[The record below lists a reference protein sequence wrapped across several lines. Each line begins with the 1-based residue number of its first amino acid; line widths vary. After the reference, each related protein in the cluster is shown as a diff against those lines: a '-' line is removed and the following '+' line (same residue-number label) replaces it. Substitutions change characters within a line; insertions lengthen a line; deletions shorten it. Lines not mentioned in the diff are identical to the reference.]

1 MTLNHTSQREEDK
14 VIRDSYSPESEAQA
28 RTPQSWSPALEELR
42 RALWPAWN
50 PEMASSSGS
59 SPRPAPDENEFP
71 FGCPPTVCQDPK
83 EPRALCCAACL
94 SENLR
99 NGEDRICPKCRG
111 EDLQSI
117 SPGSHLRTQEKAH
130 PEVAEVGV
138 GCPFA
143 GVGCSFKGSP
153 QSMQEHE
160 VTYQTSHLNLLLGFM
175 KQWKARL
182 GSGLESGPM
191 ALEQNLSDLQLQAA
205 VEVAGDLEVDC
216 YRAPCSES
224 QEELALQHFMKEK
237 LLAELE
243 GKLRVFENIVA
254 VLNKEVEAS
263 HLALATSIHQ
273 SQLDRERIV
282 NLEQRVVELQRTL
295 AQKDQALGKL
305 EQSLRLM
312 EEASFDGTFLW
323 KITNVTR
330 RCQESAC
337 GKTVSLFSPAF
348 YTAKYGYKLCLRLY
362 LNGDGTGKR
371 THLSLFIVIM
381 RGEYDALLPWPFR
394 NKVTFMLLD
403 QNNREH
409 AIDAFRPD
417 LSSASFQRPQSETNV
432 ASGCPLFFPLSKL
445 QSPKHAY
452 VRDDTMFLKC
462 IVETST

>member
-1 MTLNHTSQREEDK
+1 
-14 VIRDSYSPESEAQA
+14 
-28 RTPQSWSPALEELR
+28 
-42 RALWPAWN
+42 
-50 PEMASSSGS
+50 MASSSAS

-71 FGCPPTVCQDPK
+71 FGCPPTVCQDPT
-83 EPRALCCAACL
+83 EPRALCCTACL

-99 NGEDRICPKCRG
+99 NCEDQICPKCRG
-111 EDLQSI
+111 DDVHSV
-117 SPGSHLRTQEKAH
+117 SPGKLLTQEKVH
-130 PEVAEVGV
+130 PKTNEAGV

-143 GVGCSFKGSP
+143 GVGCTFKGSP

-160 VTYQTSHLNLLLGFM
+160 VSSQASHLNLLLGFM
-175 KQWKARL
+175 KQWKIQL
-182 GSGLESGPM
+182 GSGLGLAPM
-191 ALEQNLSDLQLQAA
+191 ALEQNLSDLQLQ
-205 VEVAGDLEVDC
+205 GDLEVDC

-224 QEELALQHFMKEK
+224 QEELALQHFMREK

-243 GKLRVFENIVA
+243 GKLSVFENIVA

-263 HLALATSIHQ
+263 HLALAASIHQ
-273 SQLDRERIV
+273 SQLDRERILS
-282 NLEQRVVELQRTL
+282 LEQKVMELQQTL
-295 AQKDQALGKL
+295 AEKDQALGKL
-305 EQSLRLM
+305 EQSLSLM

-330 RCQESAC
+330 RCHESAC
-337 GKTVSLFSPAF
+337 GRTVSLFSPAF

-432 ASGCPLFFPLSKL
+432 ASGCPLFFPLSRL

-452 VRDDTMFLKC
+452 VKDDTMFLKC
-462 IVETST
+462 IVETNA